1 MAGMI
6 EVVDGG
12 LLTTVQDMGRYGY
25 QRYGVPVSGVM
36 DPYSLALVNTLL
48 GNEEGAAALEVTL
61 VGPKLVFLDDT
72 VFALGGA
79 DLAARLNGEPV
90 PMWQVLRGKAGS
102 LLSFDGPMA
111 GVRGYLATPGGIDVP
126 LVMGSRSTYAR
137 AGLGGLEGRALR
149 AGDRLALGAPE
160 ARIPPVGTRAPLSLQ
175 PTIGGKHLVRVI
187 MGPQADAFTPE
198 GIATFLSESYIVSQQ
213 SDRVGYRLEGP
224 AIEHTDGADI
234 VSDGIPFG
242 GIQVTG
248 DGLPV
253 VLMADRGITGGYTKI
268 ATVATV
274 DLGQVAQALPG
285 DTVSFKAIK
294 VEEGHRRLAE
304 RRTALG
310 IFREQV
316 EQAEEK
322 APQRPRVTVGGE
334 AFEVSG
340 EEGEALTQVDSVE
353 GQKGELRRVTATV
366 NGRSYTFEVEVEAEG

>member
-1 MAGMI
+1 MI

-12 LLTTVQDMGRYGY
+12 LLTTVQDLGRYGY

-48 GNEEGAAALEVTL
+48 GNEEGAAALEITL
-61 VGPKLVFLDDT
+61 VGPKLVFLEDT
-72 VFALGGA
+72 VFALGGT

-90 PMWQVLRGKAGS
+90 PTWQVLRGRAGS

-149 AGDRLALGAPE
+149 AGDRLDLGAPD
-160 ARIPPVGTRAPLSLQ
+160 ARIPPVGTRAPLSIQ
-175 PTIGGKHLVRVI
+175 PSVGGEHLVRVI

-198 GIATFLSESYIVSQQ
+198 GIATFLSESYSVSQQ
-213 SDRVGYRLEGP
+213 SDRVGCRLEGP
-224 AIEHTDGADI
+224 SIEHADGADI

-285 DTVSFKAIK
+285 DTVSFKAIT

-304 RRTALG
+304 RRTALE

-316 EQAEEK
+316 DQAEEK
-322 APQRPRVTVGGE
+322 APQQPRVTVGGE

-353 GQKGELRRVTATV
+353 GQKGEVRTVTATV
-366 NGRSYTFEVEVEAEG
+366 NGRSYTFEVEVEAEAEG